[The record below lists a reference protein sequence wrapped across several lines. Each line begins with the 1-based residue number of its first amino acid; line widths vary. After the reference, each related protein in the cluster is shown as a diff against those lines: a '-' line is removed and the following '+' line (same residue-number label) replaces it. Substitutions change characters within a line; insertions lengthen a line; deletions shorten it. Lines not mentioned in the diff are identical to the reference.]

1 MICRRDSTI
10 VEYMHRYGEVQ
21 RLQGRATSAC
31 ESGDRISEKKL
42 LDDLTLKI
50 IEYEVTVPKRL
61 REAKVLSDMNLWKK
75 YCTDRSSLI
84 K

>member
-31 ESGDRISEKKL
+31 ESGDRIYGKKASGRFN
-42 LDDLTLKI
+42 T
-50 IEYEVTVPKRL
+50 
-61 REAKVLSDMNLWKK
+61 
-75 YCTDRSSLI
+75 
-84 K
+84 